1 MKAWSVLAGVAIIA
15 AACGGGGGGGNSPT
29 GPSAPSGSQNTVT
42 IGGSGVTP
50 STIRIEVG
58 QSVQFANNASRN
70 VEVQSDPHEVHDLCP
85 PLNAVG
91 MLAPGQNRATGAF
104 TIRGTCTYHDHG
116 NPDDGR
122 FRGTILV
129 GVQEPGPA
137 PDYRT
142 SQ

>member
-1 MKAWSVLAGVAIIA
+1 MKALSVLAGLALVA
-15 AACGGGGGGGNSPT
+15 AACGGGGGGSSPT

-50 STIRIEVG
+50 STVRIEVG
-58 QSVQFANNASRN
+58 QQVRFVNNASRN
-70 VEVQSDPHEVHDLCP
+70 IEVTSDPHPTHELCP
-85 PLNAVG
+85 PINNEVG
-91 MLAPGQNRATGAF
+91 MLTPGQSKSATF
-104 TIRGTCTYHDHG
+104 TVRGTCAYHDHG

-142 SQ
+142 TQ